1 MSEAAQTTE
10 SLETLIDQAYEVRSE
25 YRDLNDQAEA
35 RKKQY
40 KALETAIIA
49 LFDDI
54 GLEGGK
60 SHSVSATISE
70 AFQPIIEDYDAL
82 KAYVVK
88 NDAWHFLRRQVNVGP
103 YTETVD
109 SGDTVPGVCHDVR
122 RSLSLRRTKG

>member
-1 MSEAAQTTE
+1 MSEATLKTPA
-10 SLETLIDQAYEVRSE
+10 LEDLIDQAHELRAE

-40 KALETAIIA
+40 KALETTIIA

-82 KAYVVK
+82 RAYVVQ

-103 YTETVD
+103 YTETID
-109 SGDTVPGVCHDVR
+109 SGESLPGVSHEVR
-122 RSLSLRRTKG
+122 RSLNLRRIKG